1 MLEKNNADAQAR
13 REQSERRRRAASE
26 GWFDSIL
33 SEGSG
38 GFGYLRALKK
48 AKLFFR
54 KAGQSGSD
62 LLLSHQPTSD
72 SAVHRPQN
80 SSQDSW
86 SQHQRRS
93 P

>member
-1 MLEKNNADAQAR
+1 MREKRDADAQAR
-13 REQSERRRRAASE
+13 RERSERRRQAASE
-26 GWFDSIL
+26 GWCDSIP

-38 GFGYLRALKK
+38 AFGYPKGIEESK
-48 AKLFFR
+48 AVFR

-62 LLLSHQPTSD
+62 LLLSRQPASD
-72 SAVHRPQN
+72 SAVQRPQN
-80 SSQDSW
+80 SSQESR